1 MATANN
7 EKILTRFLYTI
18 FKIIAA
24 TIEITDSI
32 KYKKSRRNLGVTNRQ
47 PNRHHTLYHN

>member
-24 TIEITDSI
+24 TIETTDNIKCKKITP
-32 KYKKSRRNLGVTNRQ
+32 KLGGNQ
-47 PNRHHTLYHN
+47 PAPESSSYAIS